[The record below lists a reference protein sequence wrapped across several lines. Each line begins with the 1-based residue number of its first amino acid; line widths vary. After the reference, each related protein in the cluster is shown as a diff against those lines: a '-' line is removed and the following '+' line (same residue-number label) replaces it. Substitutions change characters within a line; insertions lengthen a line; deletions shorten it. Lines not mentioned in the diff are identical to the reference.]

1 MYDRLAHG
9 ERDVRI
15 PMTDPTRSFWL
26 DGAPYQDYRSA
37 PDLPARA
44 DVVVVGGGISG
55 YRGCMLLHM
64 RRTQLLL
71 TADLHRRASAA
82 ARARRMSLGKLV
94 REALSEY
101 LARSGD
107 TGTSCETL
115 TSPALAIEAPG
126 PRKPFSTNVTPTPAR
141 AR

>member
-1 MYDRLAHG
+1 MA
-9 ERDVRI
+9 
-15 PMTDPTRSFWL
+15 DPTRSFWL

-44 DVVVVGGGISG
+44 DVVVVGGISG

-94 REALSEY
+94 RDALSEC

-107 TGTSCETL
+107 TDTSWETL
-115 TSPALAIEAPG
+115 TSPALALEAPE

>member
-55 YRGCMLLHM
+55 YRGM
-64 RRTQLLL
+64 
-71 TADLHRRASAA
+71 
-82 ARARRMSLGKLV
+82 
-94 REALSEY
+94 Y
-101 LARSGD
+101 
-107 TGTSCETL
+107 
-115 TSPALAIEAPG
+115 AP
-126 PRKPFSTNVTPTPAR
+126 THA
-141 AR
+141 